1 MADTIQLD
9 VLTPERKVLSVRVSE
24 VQFRSAHRG
33 YYGILPEHT
42 AVMTPVGD
50 GLLYYVQGGQK
61 LHLLVLG
68 GFSEVGPGHV
78 TLLARVAETVD
89 NIDAPAAQAAHK
101 DAQARLKTAQDP
113 EAYQAAQAA
122 LEAATLRLQALG
134 QLPGTH

>member
-68 GFSEVGPGHV
+68 GFSEVGPDHV

-89 NIDAPAAQAAHK
+89 AIDVAAAQAALK
-101 DAQARLKTAQDP
+101 DAQGRMKAAQDP
-113 EAYQAAQAA
+113 EAYQVAQAD
-122 LEAATLRLQALG
+122 LEVATLRLQAAG
-134 QLPGTH
+134 QIPTGH